1 MKLLSSIAVGVSA
14 LLAVNVF
21 ATSPVSKSVPI
32 PQHAV
37 FIDGFHA
44 DIRPHG
50 WLKEIL
56 VRQDSGLTSHPEAMS
71 YPFDSDLWVGDLKRD
86 SENRGADWWRYE
98 QTAYYLDGLT
108 RLGYL
113 LKDEALIDIA
123 KENIEWVLSH
133 PLPAKKGVPYTQA
146 DVDSLMKKGRRFDAE
161 VTEDPKALARINRRR
176 NDIEKQLKVNSID
189 RPEGR
194 LGADA
199 QSMAWPWAV
208 YFRAVK
214 AYYEATGD
222 ERIPKA
228 LERHYLSFPVE
239 ELGRNR
245 FVVNVEGL
253 LWTYSI
259 TQNPD
264 LLNLAEAAWA
274 QNGSE
279 LTQENCLDDSAFSM
293 HGVTMNE
300 LMKIPMILYEFT
312 GKEEYLKAALK
323 ADYKME
329 RDHMLI
335 DGVNSSSEAL
345 AGNDPLASHET
356 CDISDYTWTMGYY
369 LMATGGAEWADR
381 IEKAIFNAAFGA
393 ITKDFKSM
401 QYFSCPNQFI
411 ATGNSN
417 HNDFKHGLTWMA
429 YRPIH
434 ETECCIGNLHRY
446 MPNYAARMWMKDK
459 NGNPVAALYGPSSVE
474 FDLKDGVSVSIEER
488 TSYPFEE
495 KIDFIFKFYKNGEL
509 IDGGVPMEFSYR
521 IPGWVNGDKSS
532 FKTVSKVW
540 KNGETFSVSLPMD
553 LNIKESAGGGV
564 YVERG
569 PILYSFPI
577 PYSMEE
583 DTAIYDNL
591 AGKVSRNPDFKSW
604 NMVPAG
610 KWNYALDMGAIDKVK
625 VNSQINSSFP
635 FDEGE
640 SPISIDVPVVGVKDW
655 DLVENRFTPSLPSK
669 IVAESNPESGETI
682 HSMIR
687 LYPYGSTTLR
697 LTTFPA
703 YNPDQSR

>member
-1 MKLLSSIAVGVSA
+1 MKLLKSILIGTTATLAVSA
-14 LLAVNVF
+14 VMA
-21 ATSPVSKSVPI
+21 SPVSKSVPV

-44 DIRPHG
+44 DIRPQG
-50 WLKEIL
+50 WLNEVLI
-56 VRQDSGLTSHPEAMS
+56 RQDSGLTSHPEAMS

-113 LKDEALIDIA
+113 LKDESLIDIA
-123 KENIEWVLSH
+123 KENMEWVLSH
-133 PLPAKKGVPYTQA
+133 PLPARKGTPYTQA
-146 DVDSLMKKGRRFDAE
+146 DVDSMIKKGRRFDAE
-161 VTEDPKALARINRRR
+161 VTDDPKALARMKRRR
-176 NDIEKQLKVNSID
+176 EDVEKQLKINSID

-222 ERIPKA
+222 ARIPQA

-259 TQNPD
+259 TKNPD
-264 LLNLAEAAWA
+264 LLKLAEAAWA

-279 LTQENCLDDSAFSM
+279 LTQENCLDDSSFGM

-300 LMKIPMILYEFT
+300 LLKVPVLLYEYT
-312 GKEEYLKAALK
+312 GKKEYLDAALN

-356 CDISDYTWTMGYY
+356 CDISDYTWTIGYF
-369 LMATGGAEWADR
+369 LMATGSAEWADR
-381 IEKAIFNAAFGA
+381 IEKAIFNAALGA

-417 HNDFKHGLTWMA
+417 HNDFKYGLTWMA

-446 MPNYAARMWMKDK
+446 MPNYAARMWMKDC
-459 NGNPVAALYGPSSVE
+459 NGNPVASLYGPSTVE
-474 FDLKDGVSVSIEER
+474 FELKDGFTVSIEER

-495 KIDFIFKFYKNGEL
+495 KIDFIFNFYK
-509 IDGGVPMEFSYR
+509 DGKLAECDFPMDFTYR
-521 IPGWVNGDKSS
+521 IPGWVNGDDAS

-540 KNGETFSVSLPMD
+540 KNGEKFTVSLPMS
-553 LNIKESAGGGV
+553 LQVNKAPGGGV

-569 PILYSFPI
+569 PIVYSFPI
-577 PYSMEE
+577 PCTMEE
-583 DTAIYDNL
+583 DSAVYDNL

-604 NMVPAG
+604 AMTPAG

-625 VNSQINSSFP
+625 VNFHDLSAFP
-635 FDEGE
+635 FDDYK
-640 SPISIDVPVVGVKDW
+640 SPVSIDVPVVGVKDW
-655 DLVENRFTPSLPSK
+655 ALTEGRFTPPLPSE
-669 IVAESNPESGETI
+669 IVAETDPESGAVQHYT
-682 HSMIR
+682 IR

-703 YNPDQSR
+703 YNRD